1 MCSPYLSKYVH
12 IRTRNMCKIFSR
24 SFKKTCRQ
32 RKLRQTKRLFFNFW
46 MIKLTKAPI
55 LPNGQV
61 LNGFF
66 GITVTF
72 IVTKENI
79 LHILQALESNHNTN
93 QCSTNFLFIAREDSE
108 VPYSTNKKLLKN
120 LNKGYSDWALEIK
133 HLMLL

>member
-1 MCSPYLSKYVH
+1 
-12 IRTRNMCKIFSR
+12 
-24 SFKKTCRQ
+24 
-32 RKLRQTKRLFFNFW
+32 

-120 LNKGYSDWALEIK
+120 LNGGYSD
-133 HLMLL
+133 